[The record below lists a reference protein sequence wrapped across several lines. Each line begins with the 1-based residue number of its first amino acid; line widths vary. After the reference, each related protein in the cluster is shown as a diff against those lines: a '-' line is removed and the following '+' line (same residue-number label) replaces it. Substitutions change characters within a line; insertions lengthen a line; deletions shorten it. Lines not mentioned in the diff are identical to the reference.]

1 MGVYHVDN
9 GLAGTQQNMSTSYK
23 TVLEGLAQTS
33 GLRRL
38 LICGFNIG
46 PSGLPSSTDC
56 DLVWD
61 ISRCTATG
69 TGTSVTPVAIN
80 PADGAAHSVWEANT
94 TIEGTVTATSS
105 MKYGAMNQRATF
117 SWQTN
122 DQSQMLV
129 GPATNN
135 AGFAM
140 RAKSS
145 TMTTTVG
152 ASIEFVD

>member
-1 MGVYHVDN
+1 MGQYHVDN
-9 GLAGTQQNMSTSYK
+9 GLAGTQQAMASTYK
-23 TVLEGLAQTS
+23 SVLEGLAQTT

-38 LICGFNIG
+38 KIFGFNIG

-69 TGTSVTPVAIN
+69 TGTTITPVAID
-80 PADGAAHSVWEANT
+80 PADGVAHSVWEANT

-105 MKYGAMNQRATF
+105 LKYGAMNQRATF

-122 DQSQMLV
+122 DASQMLI

-135 AGFAM
+135 AGFVM

-145 TMTTTVG
+145 TMITTVG
-152 ASIEFVD
+152 ASIEFMD